1 MKKYENDF
9 LHLLLFGLLILALF
23 SSCSEQQKAKINE
36 SVILVDSIKTFTN
49 NNDTNDTIVKDSMF
63 IKVNSLIEST
73 KNSEN
78 KIKDIKILKKENTT
92 LKKEL
97 KETKD
102 ELEIVKEKLES
113 DSVVKKKKKSF
124 IQKIVE
130 TIKKDTL

>member
-36 SVILVDSIKTFTN
+36 SIILVDSLKTFTN
-49 NNDTNDTIVKDSMF
+49 NDTIVKDSMF
-63 IKVNSLIEST
+63 MKVNSLIEST

-78 KIKDIKILKKENTT
+78 KIKDIKTLKKENIT

-97 KETKD
+97 KETKE

-113 DSVVKKKKKSF
+113 DSVVKKKKKGF

-130 TIKKDTL
+130 TIKKDTTK